1 MRERGRWRIG
11 TTWYSVPRLDSE
23 GSLLLLLLLL
33 LAIVTIQVLRDH
45 QVFIQ
50 VILPQAV
57 VPKP

>member
-11 TTWYSVPRLDSE
+11 TTWYSVPRLDNEDSP
-23 GSLLLLLLLL
+23 LLLLLLT
-33 LAIVTIQVLRDH
+33 IVTIQVLRGH